1 MEEYGE
7 LREPGFTD
15 MEVAFRIIFYL
26 SQNEVI
32 EVRNSNRDL
41 DDLIRDLDAPDI
53 LKYYSPAFASSSSR
67 AISPRTSEN
76 ATSFR
81 PLLVTTSA

>member
-32 EVRNSNRDL
+32 EVKNSNHDL
-41 DDLIRDLDAPDI
+41 DDPNKDHNDLIN
-53 LKYYSPAFASSSSR
+53 AFVYEVTAFKMSDSSTSNVHAS
-67 AISPRTSEN
+67 I
-76 ATSFR
+76 F
-81 PLLVTTSA
+81 V